1 MAEQKS
7 RLAIILDS
15 SQAKKNAESLADS
28 LAKLTTKGEKTAAA
42 AGKLAV
48 ALGAA
53 VAGGALTGA
62 TAVAAMIK
70 STAEAGVE
78 ISKLSRIA
86 NSSNTE
92 FQRYAVAAGA
102 VGISQEKLSDILKD
116 VNDKVGDFMSTG
128 GGEMADFF
136 KNIAPRIG
144 VTADQFRNLSG
155 PQALQLYVNSL
166 QKANLSQSDMTFY
179 MEAIANDATA
189 LLPVLQNNG
198 QAMNQLAD
206 QAQKLGIILDEKT
219 IRSAQE
225 LKTVGWLAESA
236 MSGLKTQI
244 VSGLMPT
251 LSDLVTGVFSYTGSA
266 VNATAI
272 SSTLNDWMKNLA
284 KAAVVLG
291 GAFMGVGKSIGGV
304 VDIWKGIKDI
314 DLSHPIDAYGK
325 IKGVFSDVSTNV
337 DADLDKITA
346 SVDAAWKKI
355 DSAGTH
361 GTNTLVQQLT
371 GYWGTLLNKGKI
383 GAKITPAGSGGAKE
397 DAGQRILEQLREE
410 QTLLMAQL
418 HTGEQLDS
426 QQQALIKWETQL
438 ANLKEKKTLTAEQ
451 KSVLASAD
459 LITAQMKKNAGLATE
474 LQARERILN
483 LQKSQSEIDRTI
495 SSRLGQY
502 GNEELT
508 ASGQLSQY
516 VQQQMEQRYELEKE
530 YSDRIS
536 QLRQQR
542 AAADTQ
548 SSKLELDEQIRQQQD
563 ALQRELGY
571 YDQHIKN
578 MDELRGSFTAGATR
592 AWKEYQDSAANV
604 SAMSQQL
611 FSNAFGNM
619 EDALVKFA
627 TTGKASFSDFANSV
641 LSDIARIAIRQS
653 LIGIGTSF
661 AGMAGGMF
669 GGAAAASSGAAA
681 ASSASSSNAFSSG
694 AYSNLKLNAKGGV
707 YDSPSLSTYSGG
719 VYDSPKFFAF
729 AKGAGV
735 FGEAGPEAIMPLTRS
750 SDGSLGVRMVNGGQ
764 ADAKSAGNTVIHQT
778 IQVNGNGDAA
788 LKQAMEEAARK
799 GATDGAKQARQDM
812 LQDFQ
817 NRGQGR
823 RLLGV

>member
-1 MAEQKS
+1 MAEQQS
-7 RLAIILDS
+7 RLAIIIDS
-15 SQAKKNAESLADS
+15 TGARRSADSLADA
-28 LAKLTTKGEKTAAA
+28 LAKLTTKGERTTAAA
-42 AGKLAV
+42 GRLGV

-53 VAGGALTGA
+53 VAAGAVTGA
-62 TAVAAMIK
+62 TALAAMIK
-70 STAEAGVE
+70 STADAGVE

-86 NSSNTE
+86 NASNTE

-136 KNIAPRIG
+136 KNIAPRVG

-166 QKANLSQSDMTFY
+166 QKANLSQADMTFY
-179 MEAIANDATA
+179 MEAIANDGTA

-206 QAQKLGIILDEKT
+206 QAQKLGIILDDKT

-225 LKTVGWLAESA
+225 LSTVGWLAESA

-244 VSGLMPT
+244 AAGLMPT
-251 LSDLVTGVFSYTGSA
+251 LSDLVSGVFDFTGNA
-266 VNATAI
+266 VDATAI
-272 SSTLNDWMKNLA
+272 SGTLNDWIKNLA
-284 KAAVVLG
+284 KSAVVLG
-291 GAFMGVGKSIGGV
+291 GAFMGVSKTIGGF

-325 IKGVFSDVSTNV
+325 IKDVIGDVST
-337 DADLDKITA
+337 
-346 SVDAAWKKI
+346 SVDGDLSKISNYVDEAWKKI
-355 DSAGTH
+355 DSAGSN
-361 GTNTLVQQLT
+361 GTNNLIKQLT
-371 GYWGTLLNKGKI
+371 DYRSAVLQTSKV
-383 GAKITPAGSGGAKE
+383 GAKITPAGSGAKE

-418 HTGEQLDS
+418 RTGEQLDS

-459 LITAQMKKNAGLATE
+459 QITAQLKKNAGLASE
-474 LQARERILN
+474 IQARERILN
-483 LQKSQSEIDRTI
+483 IQKAQSEIDSAI
-495 SSRLGQY
+495 SSRQGQY
-502 GNEELT
+502 ANE
-508 ASGQLSQY
+508 QLSSSGTLNSYQLEQY
-516 VQQQMEQRYELEKE
+516 QRRYELEKE
-530 YSDRIS
+530 YNDRIA

-542 AAADTQ
+542 AAASTQ
-548 SSKLELDEQIRQQQD
+548 SAKLELDEEIRLQQQAMGTELANYD
-563 ALQRELGY
+563 A
-571 YDQHIKN
+571 HIKK
-578 MDELRGSFTAGATR
+578 MDEIRGSFTAGASR
-592 AWKEYQDSAANV
+592 SWQEYKDSAANV
-604 SAMSQQL
+604 SGMSEQL
-611 FSNAFGNM
+611 FTNAIGGM
-619 EDALVKFA
+619 EDALVKFV
-627 TTGKASFSDFANSV
+627 TTGKASFTDFANSV
-641 LSDIARIAIRQS
+641 LADLARIAIRQS
-653 LIGIGTSF
+653 LVGI
-661 AGMAGGMF
+661 AGSASGMF
-669 GGAAAASSGAAA
+669 GSIFGSAAGA
-681 ASSASSSNAFSSG
+681 ASSASASSSFSSG
-694 AYSNLKLNAKGGV
+694 AYNNLSLNAKGGV
-707 YDSPSLSTYSGG
+707 YDSPSLSAYSGG
-719 VYDSPKFFAF
+719 VYDSPKLFAF

-750 SDGSLGVRMVNGGQ
+750 SDGSLGVRMVGGDQ
-764 ADAKSAGNTVIHQT
+764 AASVRSGDTIIHQT
-778 IQVNGNGDAA
+778 IQVSGNGDAA
-788 LKQAMEEAARK
+788 LQRAMEEAARK

>member
-1 MAEQKS
+1 MAEQTS
-7 RLAIILDS
+7 RLAIVLDS
-15 SQAKKNAESLADS
+15 TGARRSADS
-28 LAKLTTKGEKTAAA
+28 LADALTKLTTKGERTTASV
-42 AGKLAV
+42 GKLGV

-53 VAGGALTGA
+53 VAAGAITG
-62 TAVAAMIK
+62 TAALAAMIK
-70 STAEAGVE
+70 STADAGVE

-86 NSSNTE
+86 NASNTE

-116 VNDKVGDFMSTG
+116 VNDKVGDFMNTG

-136 KNIAPRIG
+136 KNIAPRVG

-166 QKANLSQSDMTFY
+166 QKANLSQADMTFY
-179 MEAIANDATA
+179 MEAIANDGTA

-206 QAQKLGIILDEKT
+206 QAQKLGIILDDKT

-225 LKTVGWLAESA
+225 LSTVGWLAESA
-236 MSGLKTQI
+236 LSGLKNQI
-244 VSGLMPT
+244 AAGLMPT
-251 LSDLVTGVFSYTGSA
+251 LSDLVSNVFDFTGNA
-266 VNATAI
+266 VDATAI
-272 SSTLNDWMKNLA
+272 SGTLSDWLKNLA

-291 GAFMGVGKSIGGV
+291 GAFMGVSKTIGGF

-325 IKGVFSDVSTNV
+325 IKDVFSDVST
-337 DADLDKITA
+337 
-346 SVDAAWKKI
+346 SVDGDLSKISTYVDEAWKKI
-355 DSAGTH
+355 DSAGSN
-361 GTNTLVQQLT
+361 GTNNLIKQLT
-371 GYWGTLLNKGKI
+371 DYRSTVLQTSKI
-383 GAKITPAGSGGAKE
+383 ASKITPAGSGGAKE

-459 LITAQMKKNAGLATE
+459 QITAQLKKNAGLATE

-548 SSKLELDEQIRQQQD
+548 SSKLELDEQIRQQQE

-578 MDELRGSFTAGATR
+578 MDELRGSFTAGASR
-592 AWKEYQDSAANV
+592 AWQEYQDSAANV
-604 SAMSQQL
+604 SAMSEQL
-611 FSNAFGNM
+611 FTNAIGGM
-619 EDALVKFA
+619 EDALVKFV
-627 TTGKASFSDFANSV
+627 TTGKASFTDFANSV
-641 LSDIARIAIRQS
+641 VADIARIAIRQS
-653 LIGIGTSF
+653 LIGISSGISSY
-661 AGMAGGMF
+661 AGGLF
-669 GGAAAASSGAAA
+669 GGGTAATGNAGTAISGG
-681 ASSASSSNAFSSG
+681 NYSG
-694 AYSNLKLNAKGGV
+694 LSLGANIPKYAKGGV
-707 YDSPSLSTYSGG
+707 FDSPSLSAYSGH
-719 VYDSPKFFAF
+719 VYDSPQLFAF

-750 SDGSLGVRMVNGGQ
+750 SDGSLGVRMVGGDQ
-764 ADAKSAGNTVIHQT
+764 ASSVRSGDIHITQHFN
-778 IQVNGNGDAA
+778 ISGNGDAA
-788 LKQAMEEAARK
+788 LKSAMEEAARK

>member
-15 SQAKKNAESLADS
+15 SQAKKNADSLADS
-28 LAKLTTKGEKTAAA
+28 LAKLTTKGEKTAEA

-86 NSSNTE
+86 NASNTE

-136 KNIAPRIG
+136 KNIAPRVG

-166 QKANLSQSDMTFY
+166 QKANLSQADMTFY
-179 MEAIANDATA
+179 MEAIANDGTA

-206 QAQKLGIILDEKT
+206 QAQKLGIILDDKT

-225 LKTVGWLAESA
+225 LTTVGWLAESA
-236 MSGLKTQI
+236 MKGLRTQI
-244 VSGLMPT
+244 AAGLMPT
-251 LSDLVTGVFSYTGSA
+251 ISELASSVFKYTGNA
-266 VNATAI
+266 VDAAAI
-272 SSTLNDWMKNLA
+272 SGTLNDWLKNLA
-284 KAAVVLG
+284 KAAVALG
-291 GAFMGVGKSIGGV
+291 GAFLGVGKSIGGV
-304 VDIWKGIKDI
+304 VDIWKGVKDI

-325 IKGVFSDVSTNV
+325 IKGVLSSTSTDIDSD
-337 DADLDKITA
+337 LEKIA
-346 SVDAAWKKI
+346 NSVDAAWKKI
-355 DSAGTH
+355 DSAGAN
-361 GTNTLVQQLT
+361 GTTNLVKQLT
-371 GYWGTLLNKGKI
+371 DWRSKVLETSKI
-383 GAKITPAGSGGAKE
+383 GAKITPAGSGAKE

-459 LITAQMKKNAGLATE
+459 LITAQLKKNAGLASE

-483 LQKSQSEIDRTI
+483 IQKAQSEIDSAI
-495 SSRLGQY
+495 SSRQGQY
-502 GNEELT
+502 ANE
-508 ASGQLSQY
+508 QLSSSGALSSYELEQY
-516 VQQQMEQRYELEKE
+516 QGRYELEKE
-530 YSDRIS
+530 YNDRIA

-542 AAADTQ
+542 AAASTQ
-548 SSKLELDEQIRQQQD
+548 SAKMELDEEIRLQQQAMGTELANYD
-563 ALQRELGY
+563 A
-571 YDQHIKN
+571 HIKK
-578 MDELRGSFTAGATR
+578 MDEIRGSFTAGASR
-592 AWKEYQDSAANV
+592 AWEEYKDSAANV
-604 SAMSQQL
+604 SAMSEQL
-611 FSNAFGNM
+611 FTNAFGNM
-619 EDALVKFA
+619 EDALVQFA
-627 TTGKASFSDFANSV
+627 TTGKASFTDFANSV
-641 LSDIARIAIRQS
+641 LADIARIAIRQS
-653 LIGIGTSF
+653 LIGIGTSISGF
-661 AGMAGGMF
+661 AGSMF
-669 GGAAAASSGAAA
+669 GGGAAASATA
-681 ASSASSSNAFSSG
+681 SASSSNAFSSG
-694 AYSNLKLNAKGGV
+694 AYNNLSLNAKGGV
-707 YDSPSLSTYSGG
+707 YDSPSLSAYSGG

-750 SDGSLGVRMVNGGQ
+750 SDGSLGVRMVGGDQ
-764 ADAKSAGNTVIHQT
+764 SGSVKSGDVIIHQT

-788 LKQAMEEAARK
+788 LQRAMEEAARK
-799 GATDGAKQARQDM
+799 GAADGAKQARQDM